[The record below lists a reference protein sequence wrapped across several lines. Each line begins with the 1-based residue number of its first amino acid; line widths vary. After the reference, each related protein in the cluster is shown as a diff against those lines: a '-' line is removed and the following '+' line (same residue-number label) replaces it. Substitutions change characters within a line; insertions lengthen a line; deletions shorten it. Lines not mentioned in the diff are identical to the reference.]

1 MPKGVLE
8 FVLALV
14 ERGVLLL
21 LTVLVKGSSKQVLE
35 DEVIIFLLLLLG
47 REFLLIQ
54 PEVCRLFI
62 KEFLSSDGSFL
73 FQPAPQDIL
82 NSVLVLLF
90 ALLFLLRL
98 GVILHVD
105 AVEVVIQG
113 VDHVRLMHAFLPA
126 FLVETA
132 HVEGFYRFCL
142 LYLL

>member
-8 FVLALV
+8 LVLALV

-21 LTVLVKGSSKQVLE
+21 FAVLVEGSSQQVLE
-35 DEVIIFLLLLLG
+35 DEVIIFLLLLL
-47 REFLLIQ
+47 RWEFLLIQ

-62 KEFLSSDGSFL
+62 EEFLSSDGSFL
-73 FQPAPQDIL
+73 LQPAPQDIL

-132 HVEGFYRFCL
+132 HIEGFYRFCL